1 MHTKLHKADRIVL
14 LDALRG
20 LAVLGIFLCNIPL
33 AAEPHAVATSLV
45 DWPHGMAPAS
55 VAVWWVTQVFFQQ
68 KFYTLFSML
77 FGVSILL
84 VGGEGGEGSRG
95 DGRTATLVKRLL
107 SLLALG
113 VIHGALLWNGDVLTY
128 YALLGLVV
136 ALARSWPPWR
146 LLAIGVALDLTLSLA
161 TGIRLLADTAHPPTP
176 SGADLAADQAIR
188 AIASARYAGTFVQS
202 LAQNFAD
209 YKTVMSHVWLQLP
222 SNWPLTVAALML
234 MGMGLFKLG
243 VLSGRSG
250 VATYRALA
258 AAGLFAL
265 LIGAL
270 PWALYVAA
278 PDHPPVLREIA
289 RWTQRATAPIVG
301 LGYAGL
307 LVLAAGSK
315 TWKAVPALL
324 APVGQMAFSNYI
336 AQSVVMT
343 VIFYGGRGP
352 ALYDQLDRPALA
364 GIVAATWIAQ
374 ILWSRWWMTRFAIGP
389 LEWVWR
395 LAYRGRT
402 VLKRA

>member
-1 MHTKLHKADRIVL
+1 MAHPAKDRIIL

-33 AAEPHAVATSLV
+33 ASEPHAVATSLV

-55 VAVWWVTQVFFQQ
+55 AAVWLVTQVFFQQ

-84 VGGEGGEGSRG
+84 VGGEGGDAARS
-95 DGRTATLVKRLL
+95 AILVRRLL
-107 SLLALG
+107 SLLLLG
-113 VIHGALLWNGDVLTY
+113 IIHGALLWNGDVLTY

-136 ALARSWPPWR
+136 ALARSWSPWR
-146 LLAIGVALDLTLSLA
+146 LLAVGVALDLTLSLA
-161 TGIRLLADTAHPPTP
+161 TGIKLVADADHPGAPP
-176 SGADLAADQAIR
+176 PADLAGQ

-243 VLSGRSG
+243 VLGGRAG

-265 LIGAL
+265 LVGAL
-270 PWALYVAA
+270 PWLLYAVA
-278 PDHPPVLREIA
+278 PDHPPALREVA

-307 LVLAAGSK
+307 LALAAGARS
-315 TWKAVPALL
+315 WQAIPALL
-324 APVGQMAFSNYI
+324 APVGQMAFTNYI
-336 AQSVVMT
+336 AQSAVMT
-343 VIFYGGRGP
+343 VLFYGGRGP
-352 ALYDQLDRPALA
+352 ALYGQLDRPALA
-364 GIVAATWIAQ
+364 AIVLATWIAQ
-374 ILWSRWWMTRFAIGP
+374 VLWSRWWMARFSMGP

-395 LAYRGRT
+395 RAYRGRT
-402 VLKRA
+402 ALKQA

>member
-1 MHTKLHKADRIVL
+1 MGQAKDRIIL

-33 AAEPHAVATSLV
+33 ASEPHAVATSLV

-55 VAVWWVTQVFFQQ
+55 VAVWLVTQIVFQQ

-84 VGGEGGEGSRG
+84 VGGPDSGGGG
-95 DGRTATLVKRLL
+95 DAARSGILVRRLL
-107 SLLALG
+107 SLLVLG

-128 YALLGLVV
+128 YALVGLVV

-146 LLAIGVALDLTLSLA
+146 LLAVGAALDLSLSLA
-161 TGIRLLADTAHPPTP
+161 TGIKLMIDTAHPLAPP
-176 SGADLAADQAIR
+176 PADLAGQ
-188 AIASARYAGTFVQS
+188 AIASARYGGTFAQS
-202 LAQNFAD
+202 LAQNIAD
-209 YKTVMSHVWLQLP
+209 YRTVMSHVWLQLP

-250 VATYRALA
+250 AAAYRALA

-265 LIGAL
+265 LVGAL
-270 PWALYVAA
+270 PWLLYAVA
-278 PDHPPVLREIA
+278 PDHPPVLREVA

-307 LVLAAGSK
+307 LVLAAGSR
-315 TWKAVPALL
+315 TWQAIPALL
-324 APVGQMAFSNYI
+324 APVGQMAFTNYI
-336 AQSVVMT
+336 AQSAVMT
-343 VIFYGGRGP
+343 VLFYGGRGP
-352 ALYDQLDRPALA
+352 ALYGRLDRPALA
-364 GIVAATWIAQ
+364 AIVVAAWIAQ
-374 ILWSRWWMTRFAIGP
+374 ILWSRWWMARFAMGP

-395 LAYRGRT
+395 RAYRGRT
-402 VLKRA
+402 ALRQA